1 MNTVLYLS
9 LNVNRMFQLFN
20 VLLTNHPKTQKL
32 EIILLCFT
40 SLGVDRQSWTVLSW
54 SPSNG
59 CSQLTA
65 EAGVIWN
72 FLYSHVSL
80 LGWDV
85 WNAGDGGWGGGGGV
99 PLSSLQVAALQV
111 WLGLHTVWQLKVQ
124 AFLET
129 SRGFQAREL
138 VLEVMHITFT
148 IFH

>member
-1 MNTVLYLS
+1 MHTVLYLS
-9 LNVNRMFQLFN
+9 LNVNYMFQLFN

-40 SLGVDRQSWTVLSW
+40 SLGVNRQSWTVLSW

-65 EAGVIWN
+65 EAGVFWK

-85 WNAGDGGWGGGGGV
+85 WNSGDRWGV

-111 WLGLHTVWQLKVQ
+111 WLGLHTAWQLKVQ

-129 SRGFQAREL
+129 SRGLQARDL

-148 IFH
+148 IFY